1 MPAAALR
8 GRQLGGSPSL
18 ATFTARLGGVPAA
31 PKISAQ
37 DEATIRARHDA
48 GEPLRAIAADYGV
61 SHQALSKNV
70 ET

>member
-1 MPAAALR
+1 
-8 GRQLGGSPSL
+8 L
-18 ATFTARLGGVPAA
+18 ATFTGRLGGVPAA

-37 DEATIRARHDA
+37 DEATIRARHAA
-48 GEPLRAIAADYGV
+48 GEPLRAIAADYRV